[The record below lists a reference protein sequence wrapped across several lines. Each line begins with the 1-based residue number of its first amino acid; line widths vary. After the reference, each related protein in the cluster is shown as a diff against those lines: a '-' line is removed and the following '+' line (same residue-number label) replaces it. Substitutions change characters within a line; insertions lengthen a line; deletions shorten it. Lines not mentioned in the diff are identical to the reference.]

1 MRAQAIHIRSL
12 VDLEADSERDQKLYR
27 LMNELYADVPS
38 SEPRTPLTYT
48 YFRDHRQADPRLL
61 PAACF
66 VAIHRGEYVGIT
78 ELKTTESEGEL
89 TTGLTAV
96 KQPYRHSGLALALK
110 VRSIAYAKAH
120 GYRAIR
126 TSNDALNAPVLAL
139 NERLGFVRQP
149 RPWVELVKQRE
160 PMEMCLE
167 LWLR

>member
-1 MRAQAIHIRSL
+1 MTTQAVYIRRL
-12 VDLEADSERDQKLYR
+12 GDLGADSERDEKLYR
-27 LMNELYADVPS
+27 LINELYEDVPS
-38 SEPRTPLTYT
+38 SEPRTSLTYT

-66 VAIHRGEYVGIT
+66 VAVHRGEYVGVT
-78 ELKTTESEGEL
+78 ELKATEAEDEL

-120 GYRAIR
+120 GCRAIR

-149 RPWVELVKQRE
+149 HPWFGLVKQRE

-167 LWLR
+167 L